1 MEESSESS
9 KRSVKRIRTR
19 LTSDYVLL
27 NPNLMSRLLITI
39 SWRHARRHRLRT
51 LLTFLGMALGVA
63 VIVAIALVNRS
74 LSTSFQSTIEQIAGK
89 AMLQVSNAESG
100 MPESVL
106 SWVRDTEGVLDVAAA
121 VDGFLPVSGAERERL
136 YVFGADFLTDG
147 AMRDHQFAGEE
158 LGFEAALAFIAQP
171 DSIAVTET
179 FARRFNL
186 KRGDS
191 LALVTSRG
199 TLQYQIRALLK
210 EQGTAKVFAGNFALM
225 DLPVAQ
231 RAFGK
236 EGKLD
241 MIDLTVEEGASV
253 ESVQGRLRQ
262 RISGVAEVER
272 PKKRGEQIESLL
284 TSFRVGLFF
293 VSLIALFVGFFLI
306 YNTVSV
312 SVVQR
317 KREIGA
323 LRCLGMRRGELLRLI
338 LSEAVILALVGTA
351 VGCLLG
357 WVLAQAALLAV
368 GETVRNLFSSIG
380 LLGSDFTWSELTLAA
395 TSAIGVA
402 LLAALHPAI
411 AALRISPLENV
422 RQTAWRPGSSADR
435 SWAARLG
442 IFSVIVAAAMVS
454 LAQLFE
460 DAVAQFSVG
469 VVGMLIFLLGV
480 AFFSPLLIRFAV
492 EKLWRSPIF
501 IPGLSWAETR
511 LASDS
516 LRRNPFR
523 SGITVATMI
532 ISLAAIFTIA
542 AFVNSVRGSLLAW
555 VDQMVTADIIVSSGA
570 RTAGPRNV
578 SLHEEPAAGLQALP
592 GVKIVDLY
600 RLVRANYQGK
610 PIVIES
616 FSAAQSAAVRTLP
629 MARGDGAQVLRAMG
643 AGRGAVISESFER
656 KFGKTT
662 GDTIELLSPSG
673 VVRLAV
679 LGVYVDYSS
688 DIGSVLIDR
697 ALYKKYWRDEL
708 VDAFDLW
715 LDSGADIN
723 VVIDR
728 IKTDYGEKYR
738 LFVSTHRELKDA
750 VVRIMEQSFVV
761 NYAVEIVA
769 VVVAIFSVINTLLA
783 SILDRS
789 RELGVL
795 RAIGATQAQIRRVLV
810 MEAGWMGILGAL
822 LGLFAGSIMAYHHV
836 VYNTKVLT
844 GWTFQFYYPYG
855 IAVLTLLFSVALC
868 MIAAYWPAR
877 EAAATPIVTAIGY
890 E

>member
-1 MEESSESS
+1 MF
-9 KRSVKRIRTR
+9 
-19 LTSDYVLL
+19 
-27 NPNLMSRLLITI
+27 RLLTTI
-39 SWRHARRHRLRT
+39 SWRHARRHCLRT

-89 AMLQVSNAESG
+89 AVLQVANAESG

-106 SWVRDTEGVLDVAAA
+106 AAVRDTEGVLDVAAA
-121 VDGFLPVSGAERERL
+121 VDGFLPVHGVERERL
-136 YVFGADFLTDG
+136 YVFGADLLTDG
-147 AMRDHQFAGEE
+147 ALRDHQFTDEG

-171 DSIAVTET
+171 DAIALTES

-186 KRGDS
+186 KRGDRI
-191 LALVTSRG
+191 ALVTSVG
-199 TLQYQIRALLK
+199 KQQYQIRALLK

-236 EGKLD
+236 ERKLD
-241 MIDLTVEEGASV
+241 IIDLTVEEGVSV
-253 ESVQGRLRQ
+253 ETVQTRLRQ

-338 LSEAVILALVGTA
+338 LCEAVILALVGAA
-351 VGCLLG
+351 VGCLFG
-357 WVLAQAALLAV
+357 WALAQAALLAV

-380 LLGSDFTWSELTLAA
+380 LLGSDFTGSELALAA
-395 TSAIGVA
+395 ASAVGVA

-422 RQTAWRPGSSADR
+422 RQAAWRPVFQSGR
-435 SWAARLG
+435 SWATRLG
-442 IFSVIVAAAMVS
+442 LMSLGVAATMVS
-454 LAQLFE
+454 LAPLSE
-460 DAVAQFSVG
+460 GAVRQFSIG

-480 AFFSPLLIRFAV
+480 AFFSPLLIHFAV
-492 EKLWRSPIF
+492 KKFWQSQVS
-501 IPGLSWAETR
+501 IPGMSWAETR

-555 VDQMVTADIIVSSGA
+555 VDQMVTADIIISSGA

-578 SLHEEPAAGLQALP
+578 SLHEEPAAGLKTIP

-616 FSAAQSAAVRTLP
+616 FSAAESAAMRTLP

-643 AGRGAVISESFER
+643 AAKGAVVSESFER
-656 KFGKTT
+656 KFGKST
-662 GDTIELLSPSG
+662 GDSIELATPSG
-673 VVRLAV
+673 PARLTI

-715 LDSGADIN
+715 LEQGADIDA
-723 VVIDR
+723 VIE
-728 IKTDYGEKYR
+728 KVKMDYGEKYR

-783 SILDRS
+783 SILDRT

-810 MEAGWMGILGAL
+810 MEAGWMGTLGAL

-836 VYNTKVLT
+836 VYNTKILT

-855 IAVLTLLFSVALC
+855 IAFLTLLLAVALC
-868 MIAAYWPAR
+868 MLAAYWPAR